1 MLRAECLCSHIPF
14 GRNTVAHFLTV
25 MDLELCLIILLLCA
39 FFPPSFLL
47 LTSSACGQYG
57 SNSEVLKSLVRD
69 QFRRNMHETD
79 PEKIEAQKEV

>member
-1 MLRAECLCSHIPF
+1 M
-14 GRNTVAHFLTV
+14 
-25 MDLELCLIILLLCA
+25 
-39 FFPPSFLL
+39 

-57 SNSEVLKSLVRD
+57 SNREVLKSLVRD